1 MKRVFAH
8 LGFSAA
14 VMLLILNFF
23 SVTFAYVALGVVL
36 AALCLVLSVPRL
48 RQGVSVWLCLVGAV
62 VACVTFIVG
71 VHAAYLPQQKLVGQT
86 AQVQFYVTD
95 VRGVRRKTI
104 IRSRPRLLI
113 CLVCPRISAAPFLPC
128 GSWRCAGR
136 YLYRQGDFCLYR

>member
-71 VHAAYLPQQKLVGQT
+71 VHAAYLRCRRRQLRTVGHDRFFVRYRDIQPVKFAAFEEIFKLLRRFFKQLVFVIGQHGM
-86 AQVQFYVTD
+86 YL
-95 VRGVRRKTI
+95 RRVAVAE
-104 IRSRPRLLI
+104 LF
-113 CLVCPRISAAPFLPC
+113 A
-128 GSWRCAGR
+128 
-136 YLYRQGDFCLYR
+136 

>member
-71 VHAAYLPQQKLVGQT
+71 VHAAYLPQQQLVGQT

-95 VRGVRRKTI
+95 VRRGAEKNDYTVKTTAIDLPGVPQN
-104 IRSRPRLLI
+104 IRCTVSAM
-113 CLVCPRISAAPFLPC
+113 RILAMCRTVSIPA
-128 GSWRCAGR
+128 R
-136 YLYRQGDFCLYR
+136 